1 MAGVG
6 FELRK
11 AVTGENKGE
20 KITGYFGASFSSSG
34 SMIVAIV
41 IFALVQAAA
50 KAQQASQAVNDSF
63 MCYITNAMFLSILLS
78 SLLSP
83 VLSRYVSDAVYLG
96 KTERVMPSMVGG
108 SASVAVTG
116 GILFSV
122 QLLLSGTEI
131 MVVIPLFILFLA
143 LCVCWILMTYITL
156 IRDYKK
162 IVIAYLAAFGVSAAA
177 LALLFAFTALSV
189 PTMILVL
196 LLAFAT
202 VDVLLFRAVYL
213 TFAKHDNSVFA
224 FRSTIKTNPSL
235 LLIGFLMAAGMLG
248 HFWLTW
254 FLSDSSTQISLLFRF
269 NAKYDFPAIAAYF
282 STIPAAVYFITSFE
296 TGFSKKYSN
305 YFSALQSATAR
316 CVEAA
321 KDDMVL
327 TLRKKLKTMFLIQLV
342 SCLLFV
348 TVGSKLLG
356 IMNIGMTESMLSA
369 FRMFCVGYSLYY
381 IGSTLIL
388 IRLWFSD
395 ERRAVFTAAFF
406 AAGVLAGT
414 YLGILFF
421 PRFSG
426 AAFTAVSIVMTLFA
440 AAGLI
445 RRLKKLEFYLLCRGQ
460 YDEPV
465 NIPRT
470 ARSKNV
476 SKKRLTHLSAAAAM
490 AAVTVLGSVAFLIGD
505 AVYKS
510 KIITFSP
517 ESSNDVILSPGMG
530 LAPWA
535 DSDETPSMNTSL
547 VYVELKWSDWEPEDD
562 VFDVDYVN
570 EHFNL
575 ELYRE
580 EGRQVVFRFVCDEPR
595 EEPHMDIPEW
605 LYQLTGDGEMYDI
618 NYGRGYSPNYE
629 NEIFVSEHAEA
640 IAALGEAFGQDDFF
654 VYVELGSL
662 GHWGEWHVDYEAG
675 LKPMPLYEVREQYVM
690 PYLNAFP
697 NARFLLR
704 YPLVDAKQN
713 STGLYNDLT
722 GDYDETL
729 YWINQMTDSEWEQ
742 TGAIEQA
749 DCSDNWKSQ
758 PIGGEFA
765 QTHENSYFMRTEFDM
780 TLEAIRMSHQSFIG
794 PKIIIDEDD
803 SNFSY
808 QMDEILKT
816 LGYRYRVDK
825 VSMNFAEK
833 ESFNISCN
841 IVNDGIAPIYD
852 SGCKVRLDIYDPEGT
867 LVRSITD
874 ADVELTN
881 VIPGEG
887 GSFSVSVDKE
897 DFDDDTEYT
906 LTVSAETANG
916 KLLPMAMKDEY
927 KTNVYTAA
935 KFHVE

>member
-177 LALLFAFTALSV
+177 LALLFAFTTLSV
-189 PTMILVL
+189 PAMILVL

-465 NIPRT
+465 NIPQT
-470 ARSKNV
+470 ARSKTV
-476 SKKRLTHLSAAAAM
+476 SKKRLIHLSAAAAM

-690 PYLNAFP
+690 PYLNAFT

>member
-189 PTMILVL
+189 PAMILVL

-426 AAFTAVSIVMTLFA
+426 TAFTAVSIVMTLFA

-470 ARSKNV
+470 ARSKTV
-476 SKKRLTHLSAAAAM
+476 SKKRLIHLSAAAAM

>member
-189 PTMILVL
+189 PAMILVL

-470 ARSKNV
+470 ARSKTV
-476 SKKRLTHLSAAAAM
+476 SKKRLIHLSAAAAM

-690 PYLNAFP
+690 PYLNAFT

>member
-177 LALLFAFTALSV
+177 LALLFAFTTLSV
-189 PTMILVL
+189 PAMILVL

>member
-63 MCYITNAMFLSILLS
+63 MCYITNALFLSILLS

-189 PTMILVL
+189 PAMILVL

-465 NIPRT
+465 NIPQT
-470 ARSKNV
+470 ARSKTV
-476 SKKRLTHLSAAAAM
+476 SKKRLIHLSAAAAM

>member
-189 PTMILVL
+189 PAMILVL

-690 PYLNAFP
+690 PYLNAFT

-906 LTVSAETANG
+906 LTVSAETANR

>member
-50 KAQQASQAVNDSF
+50 KAQQVSQAVNDSF

-177 LALLFAFTALSV
+177 LALLFAFTTLSV
-189 PTMILVL
+189 PAMILVL

-414 YLGILFF
+414 YLGIQFF

-465 NIPRT
+465 NILRT
-470 ARSKNV
+470 ARSKTV
-476 SKKRLTHLSAAAAM
+476 SKKRLIHLSAAAAM

-690 PYLNAFP
+690 PYLNAFT

>member
-177 LALLFAFTALSV
+177 LALLFAFTTLSV
-189 PTMILVL
+189 PAMILVL

-465 NIPRT
+465 NIPQT
-470 ARSKNV
+470 ARSKTV

-690 PYLNAFP
+690 PYLNAFT

>member
-96 KTERVMPSMVGG
+96 KIERVMPSMVGG

-177 LALLFAFTALSV
+177 LALLFAFTTLSV
-189 PTMILVL
+189 PAMILVL

-465 NIPRT
+465 NIPQT
-470 ARSKNV
+470 ARSKTV
-476 SKKRLTHLSAAAAM
+476 SKKRLIHLSAAAAM

-690 PYLNAFP
+690 PYLNAFT

>member
-177 LALLFAFTALSV
+177 LALLFAFTTLSV
-189 PTMILVL
+189 PAMILVL

-470 ARSKNV
+470 ARSKTV
-476 SKKRLTHLSAAAAM
+476 SKKRLIHLSAAAAM

-517 ESSNDVILSPGMG
+517 ESSNDVILSQGMG

>member
-177 LALLFAFTALSV
+177 LALLFAFTTLSV
-189 PTMILVL
+189 PAMILVL

-470 ARSKNV
+470 ARSKTV
-476 SKKRLTHLSAAAAM
+476 SKKRLIHLSAAAAM

-629 NEIFVSEHAEA
+629 NEIFGSEHAEA

>member
-177 LALLFAFTALSV
+177 LALLFAFTTLSV
-189 PTMILVL
+189 PAMILVL

-414 YLGILFF
+414 YLGIQFF

-465 NIPRT
+465 NIPQT
-470 ARSKNV
+470 ARSKTV

-640 IAALGEAFGQDDFF
+640 IAALGEAFGQDNFF

>member
-189 PTMILVL
+189 PAMILVL

-476 SKKRLTHLSAAAAM
+476 SKKRLIHLSAAAAM

>member
-445 RRLKKLEFYLLCRGQ
+445 RRLKKLEFYLLCRSQ

>member
-50 KAQQASQAVNDSF
+50 KAQQASQEVNDSF

-470 ARSKNV
+470 ARSKTV
-476 SKKRLTHLSAAAAM
+476 SKKRLIHLSAAAAM

-517 ESSNDVILSPGMG
+517 KSSNDVILSPGMG

>member
-96 KTERVMPSMVGG
+96 KIERVMPSMVGG

-177 LALLFAFTALSV
+177 LALLFAFTTLSV
-189 PTMILVL
+189 PAMILVL

-470 ARSKNV
+470 ARSKTV
-476 SKKRLTHLSAAAAM
+476 SKKRLIHLSAAAAM

-690 PYLNAFP
+690 PYLNAFT

>member
-470 ARSKNV
+470 ARSKTV
-476 SKKRLTHLSAAAAM
+476 SKKRLIHLSAAAAM

>member
-50 KAQQASQAVNDSF
+50 KAQQVSQAVNDSF

-189 PTMILVL
+189 PAMILVL

-269 NAKYDFPAIAAYF
+269 NAKYDFPAIEAYF

-470 ARSKNV
+470 ARSKTV
-476 SKKRLTHLSAAAAM
+476 SKKRLIHLSAAAAM